1 MIESLTAALQLTTT
15 LEVFIAIILGS
26 FVGIVFGAIPGLT
39 YSMALALMLP
49 FTFSM
54 EPATGLSLLLA
65 TYIGG
70 MTGGSISAILIG
82 IPGTPSAAATV
93 ADGYAM
99 AKKGEASLALG
110 AAVIVS
116 TIGGLLSLIVMILL
130 VDFISKFAINFG
142 PAEIFMLVL
151 FGFSTICGLAERSLF
166 RGLVAGVMGLM
177 LMTIGLDELEGTSRL
192 TFGNV
197 QMLQGVNLLVA
208 MIGLFAVPHILEVF
222 HEKLNN
228 EDKENFNIGEVKTT
242 LPGFAFIKKYFN
254 LMLRCTGLGTS
265 IGAIPGSGGPI
276 AAFLAYA
283 HAKNSEKDEKEKENF
298 GKGNIAGVVAP
309 ETANNA
315 VTGGAMVPLLSLGIP
330 GDPATA
336 IILGGLL
343 IHGIIPG
350 PMLFIE
356 NAPAVYSIYIA
367 IVFSYIAVFFMQVNF
382 IKYIV
387 KILKV
392 KPHHLAC
399 GILVMV
405 VVGSYVIR
413 NSFLDVNIMIIM
425 GLIGYFFNRIQ
436 IPITPIVLGLV
447 LGDTLESN
455 YRTAMSLSSGDI
467 TIFFSSVTTILFFS
481 LIVLTIALQVKTR
494 VLDIKKQKKLAQRG
508 ES

>member
-1 MIESLTAALQLTTT
+1 MIENLIAAFHMTAT
-15 LEVFIAIILGS
+15 LEVFFAVCLGS
-26 FVGIVFGAIPGLT
+26 FAGIIFGAIPGLT

-49 FTFSM
+49 FTFTM
-54 EPATGLSLLLA
+54 EPATGISLLLA

-93 ADGYAM
+93 ADGYTL
-99 AKKGEASLALG
+99 AKKGEASIALG

-116 TIGGLLSLIVMILL
+116 TIGGLISLIIMILL
-130 VDFISKFAINFG
+130 VDFISKFAIKFG

-166 RGLVAGVMGLM
+166 RGLVAGVLGLM
-177 LMTIGLDELEGTSRL
+177 LMTIGIDELEGVQRF

-222 HEKLNN
+222 LQRINK
-228 EDKENFNIGEVKTT
+228 EDKVNFDVGEVKTT
-242 LPGFAFIKKYFN
+242 LPGFQFIKKYFN
-254 LMLRCTGLGTS
+254 LVLRCTGLGTS

-276 AAFLAYA
+276 AAFLAYS
-283 HAKNSEKDEKEKENF
+283 HAKNSEKDPKEKDTF

-309 ETANNA
+309 EAANNA

-343 IHGIIPG
+343 IHGIVPG

-356 NAPAVYSIYIA
+356 NAPAVYSVYFA
-367 IVFSYIAVFFMQVNF
+367 IVAAYIVVFIFQVNF

-392 KPHHLAC
+392 QPHHLAC
-399 GILVMV
+399 AILIMV

-413 NSFLDVNIMIIM
+413 NSFLDIYIMILM
-425 GLIGYFFNRIQ
+425 GLFGYFLNRIK
-436 IPITPIVLGLV
+436 IPITPVVLGLV
-447 LGDTLESN
+447 LGEAIESN
-455 YRTAMSLSSGDI
+455 YRTAMSLSSGEI
-467 TIFFSSVTTILFFS
+467 SIFFSSIVSVLFFL
-481 LIVLTIALQVKTR
+481 LIILTIALQVKKR
-494 VLDIKKQKKLAQRG
+494 ILEIRKQKNQFDKGAA
-508 ES
+508 